1 MFLLGIKSEKN
12 PVAGIVTWFKIF
24 ERFLNIAR
32 IWPNL
37 RLIKRCPVVLEF
49 ITLRKNIFTNYGASR
64 LLTNIKLI
72 IFLESP
78 CTRMIY
84 FNQLGSV
91 VPLYGETMTNLPWVI
106 RRVTQAQ
113 PTHGSKL
120 WYFGNTWSNFQ
131 YFANS
136 TFLSFLLNWNYLVW
150 LFIIISTNIR
160 LI

>member
-12 PVAGIVTWFKIF
+12 PVAGIVTWSKIF

-78 CTRMIY
+78 RIRMIY
-84 FNQLGSV
+84 FNQLGPV
-91 VPLYGETMTNLPWVI
+91 VPFYGGLIFNKLLIMVKIREMTH
-106 RRVTQAQ
+106 AQ
-113 PTHGSKL
+113 PTYVSKL
-120 WYFGNTWSNFQ
+120 WYFGNTW
-131 YFANS
+131 
-136 TFLSFLLNWNYLVW
+136 
-150 LFIIISTNIR
+150 
-160 LI
+160 